1 MKPKFKM
8 SKQEMLKFNDDCNSA
23 ANECPQYLNDYFIEP
38 RSILQGTITAK
49 QLVKHWK
56 KCDTLFEHGYEQV
69 LDIDALEIFDRYK
82 LYKSEK
88 RKYRLENA

>member
-1 MKPKFKM
+1 
-8 SKQEMLKFNDDCNSA
+8 
-23 ANECPQYLNDYFIEP
+23 LNYFFIDQ

-56 KCDTLFEHGYEQV
+56 KCDTLFEYGYEQV

-88 RKYRLENA
+88 RKFMLENA